1 MAHRIVM
8 AIDGLEKSGKTH
20 FALSAPAPIAV
31 INTDIGLDGV
41 IQKWQSDKEI
51 WVQDVRFS
59 VADFREMKPE
69 EAAKAADEIMK
80 KVHAAMKAVL
90 GQARTVIYDNATEI
104 WELVRLSHFG
114 KLDQVKPHHY
124 VHPNNEYREIIRS
137 AFDQSTT
144 NLILLHKMANEYVN
158 DKTTGKKQRK
168 GFSDTGYLVQMN
180 AVCWRDPTPN
190 IGVPD
195 CFHMTVMDSRQ
206 NPELAGLDVSG
217 AELNFPAVAQMT
229 FPDSN
234 IEEWL

>member
-1 MAHRIVM
+1 M

-144 NLILLHKMANEYVN
+144 NLILLHKMANEYVI
-158 DKTTGKKQRK
+158 D
-168 GFSDTGYLVQMN
+168 
-180 AVCWRDPTPN
+180 
-190 IGVPD
+190 
-195 CFHMTVMDSRQ
+195 
-206 NPELAGLDVSG
+206 
-217 AELNFPAVAQMT
+217 
-229 FPDSN
+229 
-234 IEEWL
+234 